1 MVYLV
6 SYDLLHAKE
15 EDYPELLTALR
26 SDGAI
31 RILYSEWLVRS
42 DRPALEVANR
52 YQQHIHVSDR
62 LLVCEVTHNTAF
74 HNLQSLEAAKVKMFP
89 YLKAA

>member
-26 SDGAI
+26 ADGAV
-31 RILYSEWLVRS
+31 RILYSEWLVMS
-42 DRPALEVANR
+42 TGQAIDVAKR
-52 YQQHIHVSDR
+52 YQQHIHVDDR
-62 LLVCEVTHNTAF
+62 LFVCEVTRNSAQS
-74 HNLQSLEAAKVKMFP
+74 NLQNAQSAKTDFFP
-89 YLKAA
+89 YLK